1 MKFSKRLSLLMV
13 MLIISALYFPIN
25 QLLTNGY
32 NLKTALDAYIPLIP
46 AFAIPYLLF
55 LPFWV
60 VAFLFAAWKMND
72 RLFRAF
78 MVGSI
83 SATAIA
89 TLIYVLFPTYTARPE
104 IDSSGW
110 GASLLNFIYSKD
122 DVFNAFPSEHVL
134 YTTLIALYGAT
145 WRPDW
150 SIPLNGSVIL
160 VILATLFTGQHHLV
174 DPIGGLA
181 LGWGSYRF
189 GLWAEYGWVEMR
201 KLLSVGQAQPVP
213 VKVKA

>member
-1 MKFSKRLSLLMV
+1 MTFLKRFSLLMV
-13 MLIISALYFPIN
+13 MLLISGLYFPLNKI
-25 QLLTNGY
+25 LTNGY
-32 NLKTALDAYIPLIP
+32 NLKTALDVYIPLVP

-60 VAFLFAAWKMND
+60 LAFLVAAWKMND

-78 MVGSI
+78 MIGSI
-83 SATAIA
+83 SAAAIA
-89 TLIYVLFPTYTARPE
+89 TLTYALFPTYTARPE
-104 IDSSGW
+104 IDSNGW
-110 GASLLNFIYSKD
+110 AAALLNTIYSKD
-122 DVFNAFPSEHVL
+122 NVFNAFPSEHVL

-145 WRPDW
+145 WRPTW

-160 VILATLFTGQHHLV
+160 VILATLLTGQHHLV

-189 GLWAEYGWVEMR
+189 GLWAEYGLR
-201 KLLSVGQAQPVP
+201 IQNPVQLP
-213 VKVKA
+213 